1 MLSVVSAPVLSES
14 FSLLMAF
21 SLLSGPDDLMFRED
35 DTSSGLTEQLSLVAS
50 VDWFETDDATRARL
64 FTSSGSCPM
73 LSVVSAPELS
83 QSSSVLIGRDD
94 VIVREDDA
102 VSGMTERLFIEATPV
117 DWFET
122 DATREWLFNSSGTC
136 TVLSVASALELSQ
149 SSSVLIG
156 LDAVMDCEDAT
167 ASALTESMFS
177 ETATVKT
184 RAWLFTSSGD
194 CTALSAALASD
205 LSESPS
211 FLMTLLVALA
221 FAGVVDLAKKL
232 DTVAGLGIARMA
244 AASRNCNNVIWRV
257 TA

>member
-21 SLLSGPDDLMFRED
+21 SVLSGPDDVMFRED
-35 DTSSGLTEQLSLVAS
+35 DTSSGLTERLSLVAS
-50 VDWFETDDATRARL
+50 VDWFETDDATRAWL

-94 VIVREDDA
+94 VIVREDDV
-102 VSGMTERLFIEATPV
+102 VSGLAKRLFIEAISV

-122 DATREWLFNSSGTC
+122 DATRARLFNSSGTC
-136 TVLSVASALELSQ
+136 MVLSVASALEPSQ

-156 LDAVMDCEDAT
+156 LDDVINSEDAT
-167 ASALTESMFS
+167 ASGLTESMFLR
-177 ETATVKT
+177 TVET

-194 CTALSAALASD
+194 CMALSAASASD

-211 FLMTLLVALA
+211 FLMALLVALA
-221 FAGVVDLAKKL
+221 FAAAVVDLAKKL